1 MAVQGNCETRFQG
14 VRDEFERNFAERG
27 EVGASVC
34 VTVDGETVVDLHGG
48 VADPEAGR
56 AWDADTVCVVW
67 SSTKGALSLCAH
79 MLVAR
84 GDIDLEAPVASYW
97 PEFAKNGKENIPVR
111 WLLSHQSGL
120 AALRDPLPPGGMAD
134 WDVVVDAL
142 AREIP
147 LWEPGTRVG
156 YHALTLGHLVGE
168 VIRRVTNRSVGTF
181 FREEVA
187 EPLGLDFWIGLP
199 DEIAPRV
206 APLISPDIPED
217 LSTLPSFY
225 QLVFGDP
232 TSIPAMVLLNHGGL
246 NDPGAIDTPEIR
258 ASEIPSANGVTNARG
273 LASMYRPLALGGE
286 YDGVRLVPEDAIV
299 AMSSVAS
306 ATAVDATMQAPTRW
320 SLGFGKAVDNTA
332 RPLGFRDS
340 LLMSEQAFGHLG
352 NGGSLGFADPGARL
366 SFGYTMNK
374 LGMCV
379 GLEKRGQA
387 LVDATYRALGYRQP
401 RDGGIWFA

>member
-1 MAVQGNCETRFQG
+1 
-14 VRDEFERNFAERG
+14 
-27 EVGASVC
+27 
-34 VTVDGETVVDLHGG
+34 
-48 VADPEAGR
+48 
-56 AWDADTVCVVW
+56 VVW
-67 SSTKGALSLCAH
+67 SSTKGALALCAH

-97 PEFAKNGKENIPVR
+97 PEFAKNGKEHIPVR
-111 WLLSHQSGL
+111 WLLSHQSGV

-134 WDVVVDAL
+134 WDLVVDAL

-168 VIRRVTNRSVGTF
+168 VMRRVTGQSVGRF

-199 DEIAPRV
+199 EEVGPRV

-217 LSTLPSFY
+217 LSQLPSFY

-246 NDPGAIDTPEIR
+246 NDPGAIDTPEIL

-286 YDGVRLVPEDAIV
+286 YEGVRLVPEDAIV
-299 AMSSVAS
+299 GMSSVAS

-320 SLGFGKAVDNTA
+320 SLGFGKTVDNTA
-332 RPLGFRDS
+332 RPPGLRDS

-379 GLEKRGQA
+379 GLEARGQA
-387 LVDATYRALGYRQP
+387 LVDATYGALGYRQP
-401 RDGGIWFA
+401 RNGGIWFA